1 MGVAIACAGCA
12 KKPSGDGKILARV
25 SNKFI
30 TMKEFKA
37 RIAKMPPYY
46 RNIVEKNEKRY
57 LDDMIVEMLFYEEA
71 VRSGLTKDKEVQDVI
86 NEARKKILIAKFIK
100 TEVEDKIK
108 VTDEEM
114 RQFYEANKDKFKS
127 PPLWRASHIL
137 VGTEQQARD
146 ILAELSKGA
155 NFEDL
160 ARAHSMDATAT
171 RGGDVGYFRLGQV
184 VPDFEK
190 ACLKLNVGEL
200 SDVVHTQFGYHVI
213 KLTDKK
219 EPMIESYDRV
229 KAAIESEL
237 KKGKRSELFD
247 KLVLKLR
254 GKYGVE
260 IKEDAVKSLNELD
273 KESEPAAKSK

>member
-1 MGVAIACAGCA
+1 
-12 KKPSGDGKILARV
+12 
-25 SNKFI
+25 
-30 TMKEFKA
+30 
-37 RIAKMPPYY
+37 
-46 RNIVEKNEKRY
+46 
-57 LDDMIVEMLFYEEA
+57 
-71 VRSGLTKDKEVQDVI
+71 
-86 NEARKKILIAKFIK
+86 
-100 TEVEDKIK
+100 
-108 VTDEEM
+108 M

-137 VGTEQQARD
+137 VGTEQEARD

-219 EPMIESYDRV
+219 EPVIESYDRV

-237 KKGKRSELFD
+237 KKEKRSELFD
-247 KLVLKLR
+247 KLVTKLR